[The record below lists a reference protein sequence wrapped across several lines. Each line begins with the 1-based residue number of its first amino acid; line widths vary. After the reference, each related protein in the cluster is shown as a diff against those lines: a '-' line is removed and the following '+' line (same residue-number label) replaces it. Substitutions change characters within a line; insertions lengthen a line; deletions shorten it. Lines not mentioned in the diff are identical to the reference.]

1 MKATCPNCQTSYRVA
16 DEKVPAVGAQI
27 ECPKCG
33 NQFVVKPAF
42 GPGAGPASGEPA
54 AGGAPAGGAQSTTP
68 TAGGPGFGPGAG
80 PASGE
85 PVAGGAPAG
94 GAQST
99 TPTAGGPQSTTPTAG
114 KPAAGQAA
122 PDSAVQPPP
131 VARADEK
138 PAAQPQAGLEQT
150 TPLTD
155 LASGTPT
162 PGAGAGG
169 VGGTG
174 DGAPAGAGDGAP
186 GAGERDGAPG
196 AGERDGAPGA
206 GGGDGASIT
215 PNLDRLE
222 GEAEVSPGG
231 GRPAG
236 VSAIRAQSA
245 RKRDPTLSGFRVRT
259 PQGLTYD
266 FPSRP
271 ALDRWLAE
279 REDVSG
285 CQVAAPGGD
294 WQPVEQVLAQRPNAA
309 AADSA
314 GGGPA
319 AVDPSRPLDAGA
331 MRPVVAV
338 PPGAPVGAAA
348 QPEPERDPYAALRPP
363 RAGWLLWSALVVTAL
378 ALLATGAVTV
388 TRYGVLDLSAYLPLE
403 IAGVRA
409 PATAAAEPRAAAD
422 VPVQPEQ
429 ADPEKRFRRALVQGR
444 RDLRAKRFSR
454 AALEFK
460 RALGVH
466 PGSVEALEGLAKA
479 FAGLGDKQR
488 ATAALRKARQIK
500 HR

>member
-1 MKATCPNCQTSYRVA
+1 M
-16 DEKVPAVGAQI
+16 
-27 ECPKCG
+27 
-33 NQFVVKPAF
+33 
-42 GPGAGPASGEPA
+42 
-54 AGGAPAGGAQSTTP
+54 
-68 TAGGPGFGPGAG
+68 

-85 PVAGGAPAG
+85 PVAGGAP
-94 GAQST
+94 
-99 TPTAGGPQSTTPTAG
+99 AG

-169 VGGTG
+169 VGGTV
-174 DGAPAGAGDGAP
+174 DGAPAGAGDGGAGDGAPVP
-186 GAGERDGAPG
+186 GAGGVG
-196 AGERDGAPGA
+196 DGAPGA
-206 GGGDGASIT
+206 GGGDGASVT

-259 PQGLTYD
+259 PHGLTYD
-266 FPSRP
+266 FPSRA

-279 REDVSG
+279 REDVAG

-294 WQPVEQVLAQRPNAA
+294 WQPAEQVLAQRPNAA

-363 RAGWLLWSALVVTAL
+363 RAGWLLWSALVVTTL
-378 ALLATGAVTV
+378 ALLAAGAVTV

-403 IAGVRA
+403 VAGVWA

-422 VPVQPEQ
+422 APVQPEQ